1 MKEKKYY
8 IAFDRYEQGTM
19 INALNEMRNRLIAE
33 SRYTDAVDELIIKM
47 CNTKTKKFK
56 II

>member
-19 INALNEMRNRLIAE
+19 INASMKCETA
-33 SRYTDAVDELIIKM
+33 
-47 CNTKTKKFK
+47 
-56 II
+56 

>member
-8 IAFDRYEQGTM
+8 IAFDRYEQGAM
-19 INALNEMRNRLIAE
+19 INALNEMRNHLIAE
-33 SRYTDAVDELIIKM
+33 GRYTDVVDGLIIKI
-47 CNTKTKKFK
+47 CNAKTRKFK

>member
-8 IAFDRYEQGTM
+8 IAVDRYEQGTM
-19 INALNEMRNRLIAE
+19 INALNEIRNRLIAE
-33 SRYTDAVDELIIKM
+33 GRYTDAAPELIIQI
-47 CNTKTKKFK
+47 CNAKTKKFK

>member
-19 INALNEMRNRLIAE
+19 IHALNEMRNRLIAGG
-33 SRYTDAVDELIIKM
+33 RYTDAVDELIIKI
-47 CNTKTKKFK
+47 CNAKTKRFK
-56 II
+56 TI

>member
-19 INALNEMRNRLIAE
+19 ISALNEMRNRLIAE
-33 SRYTDAVDELIIKM
+33 CRYIDAVDELIIK
-47 CNTKTKKFK
+47 
-56 II
+56 I

>member
-19 INALNEMRNRLIAE
+19 VNALGGMRNRLIAE
-33 SRYTDAVDELIIKM
+33 GRYTDAAPELIIKI
-47 CNTKTKKFK
+47 CNAKTKKFK